1 MLNSMGSLGEL
12 LLWCS
17 ELVCEVSQKPIKTQK
32 AFKKTNW
39 GFLVKNW
46 EFSRLKQDLAGIR
59 LPGLAA
65 YYKGLEK
72 EVVAASV

>member
-1 MLNSMGSLGEL
+1 MKSLKNPL
-12 LLWCS
+12 
-17 ELVCEVSQKPIKTQK
+17 KH
-32 AFKKTNW
+32 KKHLKKQIG